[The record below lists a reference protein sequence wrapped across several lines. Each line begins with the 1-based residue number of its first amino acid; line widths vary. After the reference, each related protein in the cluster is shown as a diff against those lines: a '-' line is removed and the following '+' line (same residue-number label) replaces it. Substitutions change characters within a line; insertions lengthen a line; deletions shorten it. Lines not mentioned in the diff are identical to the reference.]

1 MEPWQ
6 HPDPAGL
13 TDTRRYDLETSFRQ
27 AFWSVETVMAELPA
41 EALWWQPVP
50 SVPSIGARMQHIIG
64 SARRLAAYAFDPP
77 DDPAVFIPQA
87 EAEWQAS
94 DQSAEALLETLRG
107 VLDAVRA
114 RLAEHDLDAICPIG
128 RKRIPVRRAALLHH
142 IAEHTALHA
151 GQLVLL
157 LRLWQAGQRGEQMA

>member
-27 AFWSVETVMAELPA
+27 ALWSVETTLADLPA
-41 EALWWQPVP
+41 AALWWQPAP
-50 SVPSIGARMQHIIG
+50 SIPSIGARMQHIIG

-77 DDPAVFIPQA
+77 EDPAVFIRQA
-87 EAEWQAS
+87 EVEWQPGEAT
-94 DQSAEALLETLRG
+94 ATALLDTLRG
-107 VLDAVRA
+107 VLEAVQA
-114 RLAEHDLDAICPIG
+114 RLDEADLDAICPVG
-128 RKRIPVRRAALLHH
+128 RKKLPVRRAALLHH
-142 IAEHTALHA
+142 IAEHTTLHA

-157 LRLWQAGQRGEQMA
+157 WRLWQAGQVEQGA